1 MQIKRYY
8 HPYEWKYMDKVVND
22 GMVAIIIAPT
32 YGSGWF
38 TWYGK
43 EEMLYDPVVVDLI
56 QKNNNP
62 DLWDHNEIHDQFTD
76 HIKEKYGID
85 DYFNIDDLAL
95 EWVEEGEEFFVDEYD
110 GAESVRFR
118 DHFKWMK
125 A

>member
-1 MQIKRYY
+1 
-8 HPYEWKYMDKVVND
+8 MDKVVDN
-22 GMVAIIIAPT
+22 GSVAIIIAPT

-56 QKNNNP
+56 QKNNNF
-62 DLWDHNEIHDQFTD
+62 DYDQAEIYNQFTK
-76 HIKEKYGID
+76 HIQEKYGIE
-85 DYFNIDDLAL
+85 DYFNIDDLTIV
-95 EWVEEGEEFFVDEYD
+95 WVDEGKEFFIDEYD

-118 DHFKWMK
+118 DHFKWLK

>member
-1 MQIKRYY
+1 MQIKKFY
-8 HPYEWKYMDKVVND
+8 HPYEWKYMDKVVDN
-22 GMVAIIIAPT
+22 GAVAIIIAPT

-43 EEMLYDPVVVDLI
+43 EEMLYDPVVVDLL
-56 QKNNNP
+56 QKNNNF
-62 DLWDHNEIHDQFTD
+62 DYDQVEIYNQFTK
-76 HIKEKYGID
+76 HIQEKYGIE
-85 DYFNIDDLAL
+85 DYFNIDDLSIV
-95 EWVEEGEEFFVDEYD
+95 WVDEGKEFFIDEYD